1 MFELDKDIKT
11 VIIIVFHMRKKLS
24 TDTEDING
32 LSQTSIDG
40 TTICE
45 MKNTLNG
52 ICRNWDIVEEKIKG
66 LKDSNRDD
74 LK

>member
-1 MFELDKDIKT
+1 MARAKT
-11 VIIIVFHMRKKLS
+11 S
-24 TDTEDING
+24 T
-32 LSQTSIDG
+32 DG

-45 MKNTLNG
+45 MKNTVNG

-66 LKDSNRDD
+66 LKDSNRDN